1 MISIDGIIFDVKA
14 EITRE
19 AMVTASEISGM
30 ILDGSYFND
39 VLGTYMQY
47 EVRLLYPLYDQNKY
61 AALYEKL
68 TEPVEAHA
76 FILPYNN
83 SFIALTARVET
94 IQDTLLEFENG
105 RQFWRDCSF
114 AIIANAPS
122 KSLSLSEVITRGRA
136 PLPDVA
142 QPAEGA
148 TYTYTNGQWVPAQTY
163 ADADLIAY

>member
-1 MISIDGIIFDVKA
+1 MIIIDGITFDVKA

-19 AMVTASEISGM
+19 AMVTASEISGLM
-30 ILDGSYFND
+30 LDGSYFND

-47 EVRLLYPLYDQNKY
+47 DVRLTYPLYDQNKY

-94 IQDTLLEFENG
+94 IQDALLEFENG

-114 AIIANAPS
+114 AITANAPS
-122 KSLSLSEVITRGRA
+122 KSLSLSEVITRGRT

-163 ADADLIAY
+163 ADADTTNY